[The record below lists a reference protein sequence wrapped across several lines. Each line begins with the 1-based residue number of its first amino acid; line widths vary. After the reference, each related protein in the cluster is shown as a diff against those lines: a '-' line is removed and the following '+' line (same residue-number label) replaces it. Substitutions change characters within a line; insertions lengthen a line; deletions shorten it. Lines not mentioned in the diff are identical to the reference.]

1 MANQLSSLCAKRAT
15 GAAVS
20 GRSGGMISGNTGGPL
35 RCLGSSRILT
45 RQSWIRP
52 RRLRHIGTGGW
63 NVARLLLGYDIR
75 AGIDWFA
82 CHAVRISDSRH
93 DLERSSGDG
102 VPWTIRWQGRP
113 YSTGRPCHTDQTR
126 RALVGRTQMRP
137 MGFRSSLAGLEN
149 TRTAGR
155 GTSPPM
161 AVLASNPRR
170 DGIFTGAGCVSVA
183 LNSGRGVARG
193 PRLWITKEDGA
204 RAARAGS
211 TW

>member
-1 MANQLSSLCAKRAT
+1 MS
-15 GAAVS
+15 GAVAGFSRGKS
-20 GRSGGMISGNTGGPL
+20 GF
-35 RCLGSSRILT
+35 
-45 RQSWIRP
+45 RP

-93 DLERSSGDG
+93 DLERTSGDG
-102 VPWTIRWQGRP
+102 VPWTDLDGRVGP
-113 YSTGRPCHTDQTR
+113 TPPDRPCHTDQTR
-126 RALVGRTQMRP
+126 RALVGRTEMRP

-170 DGIFTGAGCVSVA
+170 DGISTGAGCVSVA
-183 LNSGRGVARG
+183 LN
-193 PRLWITKEDGA
+193 
-204 RAARAGS
+204 RAAAWRGAQGCG
-211 TW
+211 